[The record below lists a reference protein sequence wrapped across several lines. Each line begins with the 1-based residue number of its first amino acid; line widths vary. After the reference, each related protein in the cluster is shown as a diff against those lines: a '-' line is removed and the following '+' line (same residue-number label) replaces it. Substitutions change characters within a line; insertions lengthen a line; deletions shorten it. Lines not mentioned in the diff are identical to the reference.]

1 MRRVVVTGLGATS
14 AYGFGAEKLWN
25 ALVNCKNGIK
35 KIEDLDLQGEL
46 VSIASPL
53 PRVQTYPRELNG
65 IIPQDDSI
73 PSFFMAVKEALDQSG
88 LNLKDEKTNLRT
100 GLCISDRAIGLSD
113 FIDRF
118 SPIFYQQFKTQDL
131 SESDV
136 FKKME
141 EKGCREWFIGNDL
154 DSVSNIVA
162 RAYKLRGPQLSVATA
177 CASGN
182 NSIGEAMLRIQRGK
196 IDSAI
201 AGGAYNYSL
210 SSMIG
215 FTRLGALTMNPDP
228 DIACSPFDSR
238 RSGFVMGSGCGI
250 FILEELEHA
259 KNRGANILGE
269 VVGYGS
275 FADAFRATDPDPE
288 AKGAVRTIK
297 KAMEMAKINPSDLD
311 YINAHGTS
319 TKMNDWTETKA
330 IKTVLGKSAYDIPV
344 SSTKSMIGHSI
355 MAAGALEGIVCI
367 KSLQNGVIH
376 PTRNWT
382 IRDEELDLDYVPNN
396 AREVK
401 INYVLSN
408 NFGFGGQNASVIFK
422 KFN

>member
-1 MRRVVVTGLGATS
+1 
-14 AYGFGAEKLWN
+14 
-25 ALVNCKNGIK
+25 
-35 KIEDLDLQGEL
+35 
-46 VSIASPL
+46 
-53 PRVQTYPRELNG
+53 
-65 IIPQDDSI
+65 
-73 PSFFMAVKEALDQSG
+73 
-88 LNLKDEKTNLRT
+88 
-100 GLCISDRAIGLSD
+100 
-113 FIDRF
+113 
-118 SPIFYQQFKTQDL
+118 
-131 SESDV
+131 
-136 FKKME
+136 
-141 EKGCREWFIGNDL
+141 
-154 DSVSNIVA
+154 
-162 RAYKLRGPQLSVATA
+162 
-177 CASGN
+177 
-182 NSIGEAMLRIQRGK
+182 
-196 IDSAI
+196 
-201 AGGAYNYSL
+201 
-210 SSMIG
+210 
-215 FTRLGALTMNPDP
+215 
-228 DIACSPFDSR
+228 
-238 RSGFVMGSGCGI
+238 MGSGCGI

>member
-1 MRRVVVTGLGATS
+1 MRRVVITGLGATS
-14 AYGFGAEKLWN
+14 AYGFGADKLWN
-25 ALVNCKNGIK
+25 SLINLENGIK
-35 KIEDLDLQGEL
+35 KIEDINLQGEL

-53 PRVQTYPRELNG
+53 PRLESLPAELNG
-65 IIPQDDSI
+65 IIPQDESI

-88 LNLKDEKTNLRT
+88 LDLKNELINLRT

-118 SPIFYQQFKTQDL
+118 SPMFHEQFKDREL
-131 SESDV
+131 NEKNV
-136 FKKME
+136 FSKME
-141 EKGCREWFIGNDL
+141 QEGCREWFLEKDL

-162 RAYKLRGPQLSVATA
+162 RAYKLRGPHLSVATA

-215 FTRLGALTMNPDP
+215 FTRLGALTVNPDP
-228 DIACSPFDSR
+228 DTACSPFDSR

-250 FILEELEHA
+250 LILEEFEHA
-259 KNRGANILGE
+259 KKRGANILGE

-297 KAMEMAKINPSDLD
+297 RAIDMARINPSDLD

-330 IKTVLGKSAYDIPV
+330 IKSVLKDSAYSTPV

-355 MAAGALEGIVCI
+355 MAAGALEGIACV
-367 KSLQNGVIH
+367 KSLQEGIIH
-376 PTRNWT
+376 PTRNWS
-382 IRDEELDLDYVPNN
+382 IRDEELDLDYVPDQ
-396 AREVK
+396 ARELK
-401 INYVLSN
+401 MNYVLSN

-422 KFN
+422 KFK